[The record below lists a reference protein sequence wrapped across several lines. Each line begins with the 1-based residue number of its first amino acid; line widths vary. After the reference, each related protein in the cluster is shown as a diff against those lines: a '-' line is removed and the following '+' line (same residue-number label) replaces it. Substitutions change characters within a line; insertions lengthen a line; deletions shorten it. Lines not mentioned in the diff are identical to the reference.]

1 MKKLR
6 DLRAHLA
13 ATVPSLEKDP
23 DRLEVYIEKGDIACR
38 FGSLSFEYRYTAH
51 ILVKDFADHA
61 DTLIVPLL
69 AWLSINQP
77 DLLLDADKSDHAI
90 RFDAEILDHEK
101 TDVELMLDLAE
112 RVIVSAAEQP
122 DHSVHYA
129 ATHCDE
135 PELPDCGGPAPW
147 QIFINGTPI
156 EDME

>member
-13 ATVPSLEKDP
+13 ATVPALEKDP
-23 DRLEVYIEKGDIACR
+23 DRLEIYIEKGDIACR
-38 FGSLSFEYRYTAH
+38 FGSLSFEYRYKAH

-69 AWLSINQP
+69 AWISINQP
-77 DLLLDADKSDHAI
+77 DLLLDADKSDRPI
-90 RFDAEILDHEK
+90 CFDAEILDHEK
-101 TDVELMLDLAE
+101 TDVLLMLDLTE
-112 RVIVSAAEQP
+112 RVIVRAADDQP
-122 DHSVHYA
+122 GHYT

-135 PELPDCGGPAPW
+135 PELPDLGGPAPW
-147 QIFINGTPI
+147 QIFINGVPL